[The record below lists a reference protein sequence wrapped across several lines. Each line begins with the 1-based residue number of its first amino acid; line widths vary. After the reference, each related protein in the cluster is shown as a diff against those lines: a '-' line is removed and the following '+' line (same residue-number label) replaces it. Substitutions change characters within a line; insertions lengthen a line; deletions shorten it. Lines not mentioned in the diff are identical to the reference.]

1 LRFGFLRVTNGETE
15 LATAP
20 ALKALG
26 GWADAPW
33 FSSSV
38 LTDTEVVGFQFP
50 PLPGVRKQ
58 SFQITDRSM
67 SEKTRPGKAA
77 KAPVRPPKRMAGKLA
92 NILDSVGATM
102 AVACRRS
109 RFLFETAPILFFA
122 EIPSSKLKARPANK
136 LRRELIEIEVLACVV
151 SFDGPSATV
160 MFWPAVEDAITDF
173 VQAAAPEYPIHLD
186 FLKSPPSARDP
197 APKSKNDG
205 NSRSDSRADDRER
218 KLLREV
224 ATLRQQV
231 EKLQQSQSVLGAME
245 KLGLDDARLKSMLTL
260 LHPDKH
266 GGSDAANDATKWI
279 NQLRDLLKGRS
290 V

>member
-1 LRFGFLRVTNGETE
+1 MANSETGS
-15 LATAP
+15 ATAP

-38 LTDTEVVGFQFP
+38 LTDNEVVGFQFP

-58 SFQITDRSM
+58 SFQISDRSIA
-67 SEKTRPGKAA
+67 EKTRPGKSAN
-77 KAPVRPPKRMAGKLA
+77 APVRLPRRMAGKLA
-92 NILDSVGATM
+92 NILDSLGATK
-102 AVACRRS
+102 AVACCRS
-109 RFLFETAPILFFA
+109 RFLFESAPVLFFA
-122 EIPSSKLKARPANK
+122 EIPSGKLKSRPANK
-136 LRRELIEIEVLACVV
+136 LRRELIEISVVGCVV
-151 SFDGPSATV
+151 SLDKPSVTL
-160 MFWPAVEDAITDF
+160 MFWPTTETGITDF
-173 VQAAAPEYPIHLD
+173 VQAATPEYPVHLD
-186 FLKSPPSARDP
+186 FLKSPPPAQDP
-197 APKSKNDG
+197 AGKSTKGGDG
-205 NSRSDSRADDRER
+205 RSDDRER
-218 KLLREV
+218 HLLREV
-224 ATLRQQV
+224 AALRQQV

-290 V
+290 A